1 MAKKF
6 EDKIKKLEKI
16 ADTLSK
22 GDSSLDESLGLY
34 KEGLDLVKNCYEDL
48 NTLEKEIKVI
58 TAENG
63 KLSERDFV

>member
-6 EDKIKKLEKI
+6 EDKIKKLEKV

-22 GDSSLDESLGLY
+22 GESSLDESLSLY
-34 KEGLDLVKNCYEDL
+34 KEGLDLVKNCYADL

-58 TAENG
+58 TSENG
-63 KLSERDFV
+63 KLSEKDFV